1 MARKRRTQMDCI
13 SLSITEWFQNLK
25 DDFLLNFVEEGR
37 YMYIVKGLGI
47 TLEVTFFATLIG
59 ILLA

>member
-47 TLEVTFFATLIG
+47 TLEVTFS
-59 ILLA
+59 LL